1 MEKTTVQLTKPTL
14 ERLKQFKR
22 HERESYEEIVNKLMD
37 EAEEDTLSAEDI
49 EDLQEALE
57 EVKQG
62 KTISAE
68 ALAKKYGIKLS

>member
-1 MEKTTVQLTKPTL
+1 MEKTTLQLTKQTL

-22 HERESYEEIVNKLMD
+22 HERESYEEILNTLMD
-37 EAEEDTLSAEDI
+37 DAEDDVLTPEDI
-49 EDLQEALE
+49 ADLQEALE
-57 EVKQG
+57 EVRQG